1 MFRRKNADAEVEQS
15 SPGPAGDA
23 PADAGTGLVV
33 DPRAAGP
40 WDVAEVDLE
49 RGEESRV
56 DLGSLMI
63 TPRDDVEV
71 QLQVEEA
78 TGQVAAVILAAEQ
91 GAAELR
97 AFAAPRNGDIWEE
110 VRRTVADEV
119 AALGGTA
126 TEQEGVFGPELVVS
140 LTVELPDGQ
149 HAVQTSKVIGISGPR
164 WLLRS
169 TLFGRPAVDYREDGD
184 IESALRQV
192 VVVRGQTP
200 LPPGD
205 PLPLRLPPNAQPA
218 GARTGQ

>member
-1 MFRRKNADAEVEQS
+1 MRFGRKRTDDPDQGEIAEDA
-15 SPGPAGDA
+15 AGDES
-23 PADAGTGLVV
+23 GGS
-33 DPRAAGP
+33 DPRADGP
-40 WDVAEVDLE
+40 WDSSEITLE
-49 RGEESRV
+49 EGDETRV
-56 DLGSLMI
+56 DLGSLLV
-63 TPRDDVEV
+63 PLDHDLDL
-71 QLQVEEA
+71 QLQVDEA
-78 TGQVAAVILAAEQ
+78 SGEVIAVVLAGET

-110 VRRTVADEV
+110 VRRSVTDEV
-119 AALGGTA
+119 TALGGTA

-149 HAVQTSKVIGISGPR
+149 HAEQTSKVIGIPGPR

-169 TLFGRPAVDYREDGD
+169 TLFGRPAVDYVEDGD
-184 IESALRQV
+184 IESALRDI

-218 GARTGQ
+218 GAPTGQ